1 MAEAE
6 VRKRT
11 GVVFV
16 AAIVAQVLLVS
27 AQVQTRSG
35 VRVLEAVSFGAFAR
49 VQGVTS
55 SAIRGVRDV
64 WTNYAELRGA
74 REENEALKQQLA
86 QLQIQLQEQR
96 ALAARTTRLQE
107 LLALQQSAE
116 LPTLAADVIGGNPNA
131 MAGIREVT
139 IGRGSADGIQ
149 TGMAV
154 MAARGIVGRI
164 IGQPAAHAARVQLLI
179 DKQAAAGALTE
190 RTRAGGLVV
199 GVDRDPPLSMDL
211 VSNLQDVKTGDLIV
225 TSGIDGIYPKGF
237 AIGWVDTVE
246 RTKGLYLNITVK
258 PAVDFSSL
266 EEVLVVLVPPRPALP
281 DEENP
286 AGGGRAK

>member
-49 VQGVTS
+49 VQSVTS

-64 WTNYAELRGA
+64 WSNYAELRGA
-74 REENEALKQQLA
+74 REENQTLKQRLSA
-86 QLQIQLQEQR
+86 LEIQLQEQR
-96 ALAARTTRLQE
+96 ALAARTTKLQE
-107 LLALQQSAE
+107 LLALQQSTE
-116 LPTLAADVIGGNPNA
+116 LPTIAADVIGGNPNA

-139 IGRGSADGIQ
+139 IGRGSADGVQ
-149 TGMAV
+149 PGMAV
-154 MAARGIVGRI
+154 MAPQGIVGRI
-164 IGQPAAHAARVQLLI
+164 IGQPAARAARVQLLI
-179 DKQAAAGALTE
+179 DKYAAAGALTE
-190 RTRAGGLVV
+190 RTRAGGMVV
-199 GVDRDPPLSMDL
+199 GADRQPPLAMEL
-211 VSNLQDVKTGDLIV
+211 VSNLQDVKSGDLIV

-237 AIGWVDTVE
+237 AIGWVETVE
-246 RTKGLYLNITVK
+246 RSQGLYLKISVK

-266 EEVLVVLVPPRPALP
+266 EEVLVVLVPPRPAIS
-281 DEENP
+281 DEDNP
-286 AGGGRAK
+286 GGGGTAK